1 MLIKTIFDTANIPR
15 CLKVA
20 RVVPVHKSGRTDL
33 ACNYRPISL
42 QSIFATI
49 IEKIAYDSIRQYFV
63 EHHVI
68 DSNQFGF
75 QPHHSCIHACLYH
88 LSTVYQYL
96 DSGLK
101 VGCLY
106 VDIRNAFPSVN
117 HAILLSKLEA
127 WHHLGLKP
135 GWFESYLTNRVM
147 YVDLDGACSASSPIT
162 CGVPQGSVLGPT
174 LFNVYYSDVIA
185 EFPHNEITLFADDT
199 AIVASAPKTEE
210 LQVAMQSRLTRI
222 DEYLQSLNMELNASK
237 TQALAFFTESFPDLT
252 VRGQAVQ
259 SCKSFK
265 YLGVHIDS
273 SLSWDIHAQHVI
285 NKVHKN
291 LFVLHRC
298 SGAANIDRRRLLF
311 RAYIYPHF
319 LYGIELFMHC
329 TVALRAKLEALLRR
343 CCRLVMRDTGQITYH
358 IKCILPEP

>member
-1 MLIKTIFDTANIPR
+1 
-15 CLKVA
+15 
-20 RVVPVHKSGRTDL
+20 
-33 ACNYRPISL
+33 
-42 QSIFATI
+42 
-49 IEKIAYDSIRQYFV
+49 
-63 EHHVI
+63 
-68 DSNQFGF
+68 
-75 QPHHSCIHACLYH
+75 
-88 LSTVYQYL
+88 
-96 DSGLK
+96 
-101 VGCLY
+101 
-106 VDIRNAFPSVN
+106 
-117 HAILLSKLEA
+117 
-127 WHHLGLKP
+127 
-135 GWFESYLTNRVM
+135 
-147 YVDLDGACSASSPIT
+147 
-162 CGVPQGSVLGPT
+162 
-174 LFNVYYSDVIA
+174 
-185 EFPHNEITLFADDT
+185 
-199 AIVASAPKTEE
+199 VASAPKTEE

-259 SCKSFK
+259 NCKSFK
-265 YLGVHIDS
+265 YLGVHIDC

-343 CCRLVMRDTGQITYH
+343 CCRLVMRDTGLFHRITRVSLFSALNVLPLRLTFQYSSAV
-358 IKCILPEP
+358 ILYNVLVLNRVPSLRTLFEVVQATHYNSRRTPPDVIELRLPSVNTERARHNFAYWGALLWNSLPVEVRRGATLSVFTRLYLLYLQTKLEQAIQANDHYSLLEFL

>member
-1 MLIKTIFDTANIPR
+1 
-15 CLKVA
+15 
-20 RVVPVHKSGRTDL
+20 
-33 ACNYRPISL
+33 
-42 QSIFATI
+42 
-49 IEKIAYDSIRQYFV
+49 
-63 EHHVI
+63 
-68 DSNQFGF
+68 
-75 QPHHSCIHACLYH
+75 
-88 LSTVYQYL
+88 
-96 DSGLK
+96 
-101 VGCLY
+101 
-106 VDIRNAFPSVN
+106 
-117 HAILLSKLEA
+117 
-127 WHHLGLKP
+127 
-135 GWFESYLTNRVM
+135 M

-329 TVALRAKLEALLRR
+329 SVALRAKLEALFRR
-343 CCRLVMRDTGQITYH
+343 CCRLVMRDTGLFHRITRVSLFSALNVLPLRLTFQYSSAV
-358 IKCILPEP
+358 ILYNVLVLNRVPSLRTLFEVVQATHYGPNS